1 MGNLDLIKTSLQKYL
16 GEDKIKKIATNR
28 YLINS
33 NIVFNSTFEFLP
45 INLVEV
51 NGIVYLADYGEIFKT
66 FDKNFDTLEE
76 NQKQELNKLF
86 LENDIIFDGQSVLKK
101 VSDGREFVD
110 YNIFVKLIIILE
122 FFLER
127 F

>member
-33 NIVFNSTFEFLP
+33 NIVFNSTFDFLP

-51 NGIVYLADYGEIFKT
+51 NGIVYFADYGEIFKT

>member
-33 NIVFNSTFEFLP
+33 NIVFNSTFDFLP

-51 NGIVYLADYGEIFKT
+51 NGVVYFADYGEIFKT

-76 NQKQELNKLF
+76 DQKQELNKLF

>member
-33 NIVFNSTFEFLP
+33 NIVFNSTFDFLP

-51 NGIVYLADYGEIFKT
+51 NGVVYFADYGEIFKT